1 MTTST
6 VASITNPF
14 DGAVIAELPLT
25 DERGVA
31 AALAAAEEG
40 YAINRTWPRWRRA
53 EVLERTA
60 EAIGRD
66 ASAWAELIAR
76 ESGLPIRQTR
86 KEVQRAAITFRS
98 CADEARRLRGDI
110 VPFDGYRGYEGWSG
124 YFERVPIGII
134 VGITPYNGPLNLV
147 AHKVGPAIAAGNSII
162 VKPSDHTPLSAMRL
176 RETLLECGMPPQF
189 MSVVLGTPEANR
201 ALVSDRRVRMISF
214 TGGNAAAESVVRD
227 AGVKRYMMELGGN
240 APVIVLADANLHHAV
255 EACVSGAFWAAGQNC
270 IGVQRIFVESA
281 IAEAFI
287 DEFTKRVARLR
298 LGDPLDEATDIGPLI
313 SDAHAGAVE
322 RIVADAIRSGARCVS
337 GNGRKGRLHSPTVL
351 VNTPRQSSAWRQEI
365 FGPVVNIESF
375 DGLEDAVMLANTADA
390 LIHAGI
396 FTNDLQRAR
405 YAMDRLEASGVV
417 LNESSDFRFDAM
429 PFGGS
434 KYGNVAREGVP
445 FTIQEMSQPKVMI
458 SAPDPAQQ
466 HRPPPLP

>member
-1 MTTST
+1 MTTPNIAT
-6 VASITNPF
+6 VINPF
-14 DGAVIAELPLT
+14 DGTVIAEIPLT

-31 AALAAAEEG
+31 AALATAEEG
-40 YAINRTWPRWRRA
+40 YAINRAWPRWRRA

-66 ASAWAELIAR
+66 ANAWAELIAR

-86 KEVQRAAITFRS
+86 KEVHRATITFRA
-98 CADEARRLRGDI
+98 CADEARRLRGEL
-110 VPFDGYRGYEGWSG
+110 VPFDGYRGYDGWSG
-124 YFERVPIGII
+124 HFERVPIGVI

-162 VKPSDHTPLSAMRL
+162 IKPSEHTPLSAIRL
-176 RETLLECGMPPQF
+176 RETLIECGMPPQF
-189 MSVVLGTPEANR
+189 MSVVLGTREANR

-214 TGGNAAAESVVRD
+214 TGGNAAAESIVRD

-240 APVIVLADANLHHAV
+240 APVFVLADANLDHAV

-281 IAEAFI
+281 VAEAFNQKFV
-287 DEFTKRVARLR
+287 ERVGRLR
-298 LGDPLDEATDIGPLI
+298 LGDPLDDATDIGPLI

-322 RIVADAIRSGARCVS
+322 MVVEDAIRAGARCLS
-337 GNGRKGRLHSPTVL
+337 GKVRKGRLYSPTVL
-351 VNTPRQSSAWRQEI
+351 VDTPRLCRAWCQEI

-375 DGLEDAVMLANTADA
+375 DCLPDAVMLANAVDA

-396 FTNDLQRAR
+396 FTNDLKRAR
-405 YAMDRLEASGVV
+405 HAMDNLEASGVI

-434 KYGNVAREGVP
+434 KYGSVAREGVP

-458 SAPDPAQQ
+458 SAPS
-466 HRPPPLP
+466 LG